1 MQASYSFFGP
11 MHGAAKYCIASC
23 LLTLFHRCRQFP
35 SLINCTTIIWFSPWP
50 SEALLGVGVRFL
62 EQLSLSPGAMQ
73 LATAAGAAAAASKS
87 TSSRPVTPLR
97 PTAGL
102 INSQQNQPP
111 AVAADAADAATG
123 QQQSLVQRIAQ
134 LCVEV
139 HKSVE
144 AAAERLYQE
153 VKRS

>member
-1 MQASYSFFGP
+1 MTA
-11 MHGAAKYCIASC
+11 IVLW
-23 LLTLFHRCRQFP
+23 LLCRCRQFP

-73 LATAAGAAAAASKS
+73 LATAAGAAASTPRS
-87 TSSRPVTPLR
+87 TSSRPVTPLKSTAV
-97 PTAGL
+97 PLDSQQVQATAGT
-102 INSQQNQPP
+102 S
-111 AVAADAADAATG
+111 DAADAATG

-144 AAAERLYQE
+144 VAAERLYQE
-153 VKRS
+153 VKRR